1 MTEQPGSGEEKK
13 TIAIRVSPEL
23 RGRLD
28 SVLQITGGS
37 VNDAGTE
44 ALEQWIAGKLADP
57 TVRAKA
63 LEGLEAEERAL
74 QARRKAL
81 QGLVGGGDAAA
92 DKPSSRRTS
101 KS

>member
-1 MTEQPGSGEEKK
+1 MTEPGSSEEKK

-23 RGRLD
+23 RARLD
-28 SVLQITGGS
+28 SLLQITGGS

-44 ALEQWIAGKLADP
+44 ALEQWITSKLADP

-81 QGLVGGGDAAA
+81 QGLVGSGDAAA
-92 DKPSSRRTS
+92 EKPSSRRT